1 MSIKKLPEI
10 QAKQSKNINFD
21 PREDALA
28 HWQPETPRAAKSD
41 SNVLELY
48 GIVGDDWSDTP
59 ITPSAVSEFLRG
71 KGDVVVNINSPG
83 GSYFDGIAIY
93 NLLIA
98 HPHKITVQVL
108 GDAASAA
115 SVIAMAGDEILMGEG
130 AFMMIHNCW
139 GYCVGNR
146 VDLQQSIDLMAEI
159 DGAMANLYA
168 TQSGKDHSE
177 IVKMM
182 DAETWLNAENAIE
195 QGFATGKLPEKVKTE
210 PDPNQA
216 QRKAKAQIEQAL
228 RAQGLSRSQSR
239 QILQNY
245 KADPMPRAA
254 VGSSLVKPRAD
265 LNAFLNN
272 LTNLI
277 KD

>member
-1 MSIKKLPEI
+1 MSIKQHPQI

-41 SNVLELY
+41 GNVLELY

-71 KGDVVVNINSPG
+71 KGDVIVNINSPG

-265 LNAFLNN
+265 YSQILEQLNSLEH
-272 LTNLI
+272 
-277 KD
+277 